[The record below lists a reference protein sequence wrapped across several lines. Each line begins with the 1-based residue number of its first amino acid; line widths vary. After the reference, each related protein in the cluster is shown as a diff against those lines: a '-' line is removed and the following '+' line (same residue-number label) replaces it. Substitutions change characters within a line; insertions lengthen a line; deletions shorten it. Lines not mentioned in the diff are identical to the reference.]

1 MYHNFFI
8 HSSVSGHL
16 GCFHVL
22 TIANSAAMNTGI
34 YVSFR
39 VVVFSGYMP
48 SSGTA
53 GSYGSFTNGATREA
67 QAHLVKNPPAMQKTL
82 VQFLVREDPLE
93 KRQLPTPVFLGFHG
107 GSVSKQS
114 ARSAG
119 DPGSIS
125 GLGRSPR
132 GERLLRYCL
141 DNPHGQKSLAG
152 CSPWGHKDRFIS
164 RITFSSSQ
172 SLSCDQLFA
181 TP

>member
-8 HSSVSGHL
+8 HSSASGHL

-39 VVVFSGYMP
+39 VVIFSGYMP
-48 SSGTA
+48 SSRTA
-53 GSYGSFTNGATREA
+53 GSYGSFTDGATREA
-67 QAHLVKNPPAMQKTL
+67 QAHLVKNLPAMQKTL

-93 KRQLPTPVFLGFHG
+93 KGQLPTPVFLGFHG

-114 ARSAG
+114 ACSAG
-119 DPGSIS
+119 DLGSIS

-132 GERLLRYCL
+132 GEQTTPLLL
-141 DNPHGQKSLAG
+141 G
-152 CSPWGHKDRFIS
+152 
-164 RITFSSSQ
+164 
-172 SLSCDQLFA
+172 
-181 TP
+181 